1 MKLGPPVFSHLVH
14 KLKALADGKLAV
26 ILEGGYHWES
36 LAESVGYSL
45 RALLDDCCS
54 RLAPTQAV
62 QPEYVSMSM
71 LVSNVQTEYVS
82 MSMIASN
89 VQTEYVS
96 MSMLTAK
103 VGRAY
108 IYLRSCDVQVD
119 FVSRPTLARKVDI
132 FIYVYVRTQCTTL
145 CICLWR
151 C

>member
-71 LVSNVQTEYVS
+71 VV
-82 MSMIASN
+82 SN